1 MNILEINQKKVLK
14 TKALLAEVI
23 KEPLPFEADTILSSA
38 LKSQTGLAQY
48 INEDRNITSCSLN
61 TLKNASESLLAR
73 GFVEL
78 DELRINAKDALE
90 SAVLGKKATTR
101 TRTGLK
107 HKVDDLQTRLNTLK
121 KRNFLQS
128 VIIEDFRYKL
138 KELAY
143 SNPSP
148 EQVQTMYHE
157 LNKRIEAKLSY
168 TLNGEL

>member
-1 MNILEINQKKVLK
+1 MNILEINQKKVLE
-14 TKALLAEVI
+14 TKELLTEVI
-23 KEPLPFEADTILSSA
+23 KEPLPFEGDAILTSA
-38 LKSQTGLAQY
+38 LKSQGGLAKY

-61 TLKNASESLLAR
+61 TLKSASESLLMR

-78 DELRINAKDALE
+78 DELRINARNALE
-90 SAVLGKKATTR
+90 SAALGEKATTK

-107 HKVDDLQTRLNTLK
+107 HKVEELQIQLSTMK
-121 KRNFLQS
+121 KSNFLQS
-128 VIIEDFRYKL
+128 LIIEDFRYKL

-168 TLNGEL
+168 TLNGEI